1 MAVRMPAM
9 IINVPGVDSQA
20 KLKVIDDSGLPA
32 VLRMS
37 RPGQWNGY
45 VHGFFASASLIGPG
59 HIHSIGRA
67 WTSSTPRDVQARPME
82 WICPRLLRQRILDR
96 TDVGKGEDG
105 DDDEV
110 RRVRARHL
118 SAAVPYDPA
127 P

>member
-1 MAVRMPAM
+1 
-9 IINVPGVDSQA
+9 
-20 KLKVIDDSGLPA
+20 
-32 VLRMS
+32 
-37 RPGQWNGY
+37 
-45 VHGFFASASLIGPG
+45 
-59 HIHSIGRA
+59 
-67 WTSSTPRDVQARPME
+67 ME

-127 P
+127 PAGLHNGAVRTRAGLLLARRLAKGLPRGVLAARRVGRAMGTPRAPATDGRHGSAGQSQPLGVQVG